1 MNETT
6 ASSNDRIVEV
16 LHALVT
22 REQATGVRELAE
34 ALGASRSTVNRIL
47 LGLVDQ
53 EFALPTAA
61 GAYRVGPRL
70 RVLAAALHA
79 RHPLLASA
87 GDVLEELAEQS
98 EATVIVAVHDAPRP
112 QAVVIAR
119 RRHPGPVEYSLE
131 PGTVLPLHAGAT
143 GRAILGRIGL
153 GALGPEALEAR
164 TPETVTD
171 RTELAGLLDQDR
183 RTGYVISVGQQFPLA
198 AGAAAAFSCVGLT
211 GSISITK
218 PRYLTD
224 DEDLARFGP
233 LAQTAARTIEDQCPT
248 PPVPANLPLGTTH
261 PAGGTAL
268 ERMTRL
274 LAVLV
279 AEPAGVHPG
288 QSLARAIGA
297 NIATT
302 HRLVATATSTGLAL
316 TDGTTLH
323 PGPRLLHWA
332 ARLGPARDIGALT
345 GHILRE
351 LAETTGETIGLA
363 QLNPAT
369 GTAEMTT
376 VINGVQ
382 PLHYGLASGVTIP
395 LYAGAAG
402 KAILAHCP
410 LDTLE
415 ALELE
420 PLTERTP
427 VDRQALVEDLQAIRD
442 RGWAT
447 ADGERIPD
455 AYGLSAPY
463 FIDGTI
469 AGSITAT
476 VARFRVPDLDL
487 DALAH
492 TIQDAAHRITR
503 LLTITPLPAA

>member
-1 MNETT
+1 VNETT

-22 REQATGVRELAE
+22 RNEAAGVRELAE

-47 LGLVDQ
+47 LGLVEQ
-53 EFALPTAA
+53 EFALPTAN

-70 RVLAAALHA
+70 RVLSAALHA
-79 RHPLLASA
+79 RHPLLGRS
-87 GDVLEELAEQS
+87 GEIIEELADQS

-112 QAVVIAR
+112 QAVVVAR
-119 RRHPGPVEYSLE
+119 RRHPGPVAYSLE

-143 GRAILGRIGL
+143 GRAILGRIGI
-153 GALGPEALEAR
+153 GALRSESLEAC

-171 RTELAGLLDQDR
+171 RTELAGLLEQDR
-183 RTGYVISVGQQFPLA
+183 RAGYVISVGQQFPLA
-198 AGAAAAFSCVGLT
+198 AGAAASFSCLGLT
-211 GSISITK
+211 GSVSITK

-224 DEDLARFGP
+224 DADLARFGP
-233 LAQTAARTIEDQCPT
+233 LARTAARAIEDQCPT
-248 PPVPANLPLGTTH
+248 PPVPANLPLGITY

-302 HRLVATATSTGLAL
+302 HRLVATATATGLAL

-332 ARLGPARDIGALT
+332 ARLGPTRDIGALT

-351 LAETTGETIGLA
+351 VAETTGETIGLA
-363 QLNPAT
+363 QLDPAT

-410 LDTLE
+410 PGTLE
-415 ALELE
+415 HLELE
-420 PLTERTP
+420 PLTDRTP
-427 VDRQALVEDLQAIRD
+427 VDRHALADDLQAIRD

-455 AYGLSAPY
+455 AFGLSAPY
-463 FIDGTI
+463 FIDGAV

-476 VARFRVPDLDL
+476 VARFRVPHLDL
-487 DALAH
+487 DALAD
-492 TIQDAAHRITR
+492 TMQDAAHRITR
-503 LLTITPLPAA
+503 LLTITPLPPA

>member
-22 REQATGVRELAE
+22 REQASGVRELAE

-79 RHPLLASA
+79 RHPLLAGA
-87 GDVLEELAEQS
+87 GDVLEELAAQS

-112 QAVVIAR
+112 QAVVVAR
-119 RRHPGPVEYSLE
+119 RRHPGPVAYSLE

-153 GALGPEALEAR
+153 DTLGPEELEAR
-164 TPETVTD
+164 TPDTVTD
-171 RTELAGLLDQDR
+171 RTALARLLEQDR
-183 RTGYVISVGQQFPLA
+183 RAGHVISVGQQFPLA
-198 AGAAAAFSCVGLT
+198 AGAAAAFSCLGLT

-218 PRYLTD
+218 PRYLTED
-224 DEDLARFGP
+224 ADLARFGP
-233 LAQTAARTIEDQCPT
+233 MAQAAARAIEQQCST
-248 PPVPANLPLGTTH
+248 PPVPANLPLKTAY

-268 ERMTRL
+268 ERITRL
-274 LAVLV
+274 LAALV
-279 AEPAGVHPG
+279 AEPAGLHPG
-288 QSLARAIGA
+288 QPLAGTIGA

-302 HRLVATATSTGLAL
+302 HRLVTTATTTGLAL
-316 TDGTTLH
+316 TEGTTLH

-332 ARLGPARDIGALT
+332 ARLGPTRDIGALT
-345 GHILRE
+345 RHILAE

-363 QLNPAT
+363 QLDPAT
-369 GTAEMTT
+369 GQAEMTT

-382 PLHYGLASGVTIP
+382 PLHYGLASGVSIP

-410 LDTLE
+410 PG
-415 ALELE
+415 ALEHLE
-420 PLTERTP
+420 LAPLTERTRT
-427 VDRQALVEDLQAIRD
+427 DRQALAEDLQAIRD

-476 VARFRVPDLDL
+476 VARFRVPHLDL
-487 DALAH
+487 DALARAV
-492 TIQDAAHRITR
+492 QDAAHRITR
-503 LLTITPLPAA
+503 LLTITPVP

>member
-16 LHALVT
+16 VHALVT
-22 REQATGVRELAE
+22 AADATGVRELAE

-47 LGLVDQ
+47 LGLVEHD
-53 EFALPTAA
+53 FALPTAG
-61 GAYRVGPRL
+61 GAYRAGPRL
-70 RVLAAALHA
+70 RVLAAALHS
-79 RHPLLASA
+79 RHPLLARS
-87 GDVLEELAEQS
+87 GEIIEELAEGS

-112 QAVVIAR
+112 QAVVVAR
-119 RRHPGPVEYSLE
+119 RRHPGPVAYSLE

-153 GALGPEALEAR
+153 DALGPEALEAR
-164 TPETVTD
+164 TAETVTD
-171 RTELAGLLDQDR
+171 RTELARLLEADR
-183 RTGYVISVGQQFPLA
+183 RAGYVISIGQQFPLA
-198 AGAAAAFSCVGLT
+198 AGAAAAFSCLGLT
-211 GSISITK
+211 GSVSITK
-218 PRYLTD
+218 PRYLTED
-224 DEDLARFGP
+224 ADLARFGP
-233 LAQTAARTIEDQCPT
+233 MAQAAARAVETQCPG
-248 PPVPANLPLGTTH
+248 PPVPANLPAGTAH

-288 QSLARAIGA
+288 QSLAGKLGA

-302 HRLVATATSTGLAL
+302 HRLVATATATGLAL

-332 ARLGPARDIGALT
+332 ARLGPARDIPALT
-345 GHILRE
+345 RHILGE

-363 QLNPAT
+363 QLDPAT

-382 PLHYGLASGVTIP
+382 PLHYGLAAGVTIP

-410 LDTLE
+410 PDTLDH
-415 ALELE
+415 LELA

-427 VDRQALVEDLQAIRD
+427 IDRHSLLEDLQAIRD

-476 VARFRVPDLDL
+476 VARFRVPHLDL

-492 TIQDAAHRITR
+492 AIQDAAHRITR
-503 LLTITPLPAA
+503 LLTITPIPAA

>member
-1 MNETT
+1 MSETT

-16 LHALVT
+16 LHALVA
-22 REQATGVRELAE
+22 REQAAGVRELAE
-34 ALGASRSTVNRIL
+34 ELGASRSTVNRIL
-47 LGLVDQ
+47 LGLVEQ
-53 EFALPTAA
+53 EFALPTSS

-70 RVLAAALHA
+70 RVLSAALHD
-79 RHPLLASA
+79 RHPMLARTGA
-87 GDVLEELAEQS
+87 VLDQLAEQS

-119 RRHPGPVEYSLE
+119 RRHPGPVAYSLE

-143 GRAILGRIGL
+143 GRAILGRIGME
-153 GALGPEALEAR
+153 ALGSESLEAR

-171 RTELAGLLDQDR
+171 RTELARMLEHDR
-183 RTGYVISVGQQFPLA
+183 RTGHVISVGQQFPLA
-198 AGAAAAFSCVGLT
+198 AGAAAAFSCLGLT
-211 GSISITK
+211 GSVSITK
-218 PRYLTD
+218 PRYLAD
-224 DEDLARFGP
+224 DADLDRFGP
-233 LAQTAARTIEDQCPT
+233 LAQAAARTIEDQCPT
-248 PPVPANLPLGTTH
+248 PPVPVDLPSEAIH

-279 AEPAGVHPG
+279 AEPAGVRPG

-332 ARLGPARDIGALT
+332 ARLGPTRDIGALT

-351 LAETTGETIGLA
+351 VAETTGETIGLA
-363 QLNPAT
+363 QLDPVT
-369 GTAEMTT
+369 GAAEMTT

-395 LYAGAAG
+395 LHAGAAG

-410 LDTLE
+410 PE
-415 ALELE
+415 ALAQLELE
-420 PLTERTP
+420 PLTDRTP
-427 VDRQALVEDLQAIRD
+427 VDRHALLEDLRAIRD

-463 FIDGTI
+463 FIDGAV

-476 VARFRVPDLDL
+476 VARFRVPQLDL
-487 DALAH
+487 DALAR
-492 TIQDAAHRITR
+492 TMQDAAHRITR
-503 LLTITPLPAA
+503 LLTVTPMPTV